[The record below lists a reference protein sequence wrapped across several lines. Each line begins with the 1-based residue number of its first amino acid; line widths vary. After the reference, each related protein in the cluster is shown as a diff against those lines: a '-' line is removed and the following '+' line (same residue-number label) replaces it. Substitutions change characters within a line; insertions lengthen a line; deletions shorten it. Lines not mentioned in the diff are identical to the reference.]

1 MSSPPPPP
9 PPRIRT
15 KEEKKMRRN
24 DLGTSVRS
32 MIEEEEKPEDSG
44 IKPTKE
50 ESGLVIIDAA
60 HKEVYSGKPGMSRT
74 IRR

>member
-1 MSSPPPPP
+1 
-9 PPRIRT
+9 
-15 KEEKKMRRN
+15 MRRN